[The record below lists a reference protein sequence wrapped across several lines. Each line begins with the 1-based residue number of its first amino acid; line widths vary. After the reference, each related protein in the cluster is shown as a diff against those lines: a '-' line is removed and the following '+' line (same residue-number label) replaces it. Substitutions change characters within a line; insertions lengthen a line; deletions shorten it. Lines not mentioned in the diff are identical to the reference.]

1 MEVSVFA
8 SSLMQH
14 LIYVCVERLPNWELT
29 QSFRPPPTQ
38 ANTLCV
44 CLRVESGHRWS
55 AVASKWCQPLQCRSQ
70 KLNFNQKA
78 KKKKK
83 KRRKVEREKLQTN
96 RDTKKEATCCLC
108 ESGIVWVCVASMI
121 NETVLNVSLTWPHT
135 HTHTRAALHR
145 YSPSECIRI
154 SVQHKLN
161 PTRVQATSLNLLA
174 LSWIPGPIVQFVKNT
189 TSLLNAWRCD
199 LAGPHRNWNPMRV
212 KIIIFA

>member
-1 MEVSVFA
+1 MFVLKDYQTEKLHKAFG
-8 SSLMQH
+8 H
-14 LIYVCVERLPNWELT
+14 
-29 QSFRPPPTQ
+29 RPHRP
-38 ANTLCV
+38 TLCV
-44 CLRVESGHRWS
+44 SVCEW
-55 AVASKWCQPLQCRSQ
+55 
-70 KLNFNQKA
+70 KA
-78 KKKKK
+78 DTGGQQWQANDVSHYNAGVKSWILIKKQKKKKK

-135 HTHTRAALHR
+135 HTHARAALHR